1 MRSASLLVALLAASS
16 EAGVLV
22 PIQRDFGWTGQ
33 HTENVMEFVN
43 TALIQISQGESPT
56 DVLNAVATSPWS
68 STELTAAV
76 GKAECPK
83 TTDWD
88 TKGGQCKPVCDCMAS
103 ELLYGITQ
111 SMPYTKK

>member
-1 MRSASLLVALLAASS
+1 MLLVALLAASS

-43 TALIQISQGESPT
+43 TALIQITQGESPE
-56 DVLNAVATSPWS
+56 DVLTAVATGEN
-68 STELTAAV
+68 ELTAAV